1 MEEMNKK
8 PLRFPEIFAL
18 PGKILLLTRG
28 GAICYSIVSKKA
40 DSVKFGTWGYPQP
53 IDRKFIHIRG
63 NTFIMRNIKL
73 AWTYLVIAAVAML
86 AALNYE
92 LFVFPNSFA
101 PSGLNGI
108 CTIIQYVSGISVGYM
123 SLLINIPLALLVYF
137 KVSKPIA
144 LRSMLYVVVF
154 SVGLLI
160 LDKVDL
166 SAIAYSTKTG
176 TSRILGPLTAGII
189 MGYVYAIL
197 MKASAYTGGTDFVA
211 AIIHSKYPDRSVYG
225 LSFVMNAMVAAAS
238 YFVYDYKVEP
248 VLLCILYSFA
258 STNMAE
264 RFLKNGRSA
273 VRFEIVT
280 NYPEEISRE
289 IISKLHHT
297 ATVFPA
303 KGMYNGKEVDI
314 VMCVVNNSQMAAL
327 SAIVEQYPHTFA
339 IMSQVNEVMG
349 NFRHYSRQGQEVVPV
364 LDQGDGKTV

>member
-1 MEEMNKK
+1 
-8 PLRFPEIFAL
+8 
-18 PGKILLLTRG
+18 
-28 GAICYSIVSKKA
+28 
-40 DSVKFGTWGYPQP
+40 
-53 IDRKFIHIRG
+53 
-63 NTFIMRNIKL
+63 MRNLKRV
-73 AWTYLVIAAVAML
+73 WTYLAIAAVAML

-92 LFVFPNSFA
+92 LFVFPNAFA

-108 CTIIQYVSGISVGYM
+108 CTMIQYVSGVSVGYL
-123 SLLINIPLALLVYF
+123 SLLINIPLALIVYF

-144 LRSMLYVVVF
+144 VRSMVYVIVF

-166 SAIAYSTKTG
+166 TPFAYSTANG
-176 TSRILGPLTAGII
+176 TSHILGPLTAGLI
-189 MGYVYAIL
+189 MGYIYAIL

-211 AIIHSKYPDRSVYG
+211 AIIHAKNPEKSVYG
-225 LSFVMNAMVAAAS
+225 LSFLMNALVAVSS
-238 YFVYDYKVEP
+238 YFVYDFKMEP

-258 STNMAE
+258 STNVAE

-273 VRFEIVT
+273 VRFEIIT
-280 NYPEEISRE
+280 NYPEQISKE
-289 IISKLHHT
+289 IINKLHHT

-327 SAIVEQYPHTFA
+327 SQIVQRYPHTFA
-339 IMSQVNEVMG
+339 IMSQVNEVVG
-349 NFRHYSRQGQEVVPV
+349 NFRHYSKQGQEVVPV